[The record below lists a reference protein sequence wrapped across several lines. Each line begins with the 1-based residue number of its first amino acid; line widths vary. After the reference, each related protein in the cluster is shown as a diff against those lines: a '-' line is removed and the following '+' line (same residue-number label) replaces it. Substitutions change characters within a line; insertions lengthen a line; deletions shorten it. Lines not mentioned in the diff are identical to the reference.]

1 MYSPE
6 SISYLQD
13 RIGFG
18 SNPIAV
24 NVDPANQV
32 GSSGRLLTS
41 FHKLADL
48 KQIYNTTTEVNVSGI
63 DFNLYLQELKKQAA
77 LKVLTEVFNK
87 HSLYK
92 PTYDYSSIILERPE
106 LFDDALGFSLAIAV
120 IEQQIA
126 VERSNNEQRKAS
138 EVFNKLKLEIEG
150 VKDAYGNV
158 ISRGLFSSYYYAHKN
173 ASKII
178 FKTDKFIIDSPKVR

>member
-1 MYSPE
+1 MYSTE

-24 NVDPANQV
+24 SVDPTNQV

-48 KQIYNTTTEVNVSGI
+48 KQIYNTTTETNMSAVN
-63 DFNLYLQELKKQAA
+63 FNLYLRELKTQAT
-77 LKVLTEVFNK
+77 LKVLTEILNK
-87 HSLYK
+87 HGGYK
-92 PTYDYSSIILERPE
+92 PTYDYSNIILERPE
-106 LFDDALGFSLAIAV
+106 LFDDALGYSLAISV
-120 IEQQIA
+120 IQQQIA
-126 VERSNNEQRKAS
+126 VERSNNEQRNAS
-138 EVFNKLKLEIEG
+138 EVFKKLKIELEG

-173 ASKII
+173 ASRII
-178 FKTDKFIIDSPKVR
+178 FKTEKFIIDSPNVW